1 MFSSLFLSSA
11 VQSKVF
17 LLTVSFQFCMFFILY
32 VFQFFIFHGMACTMA
47 RMARTMARIV
57 TRIVTRMARWL
68 APNVRA
74 SEPCEFRIKV

>member
-32 VFQFFIFHGMACTMA
+32 VFLFFIFHSMA
-47 RMARTMARIV
+47 RTLARTMARM
-57 TRIVTRMARWL
+57 TRMARIVTRMARWL

-74 SEPCEFRIKV
+74 SEPYEFRI